1 MCYTNHNEGVDKMKK
16 LEQAIDN
23 LFFNEMVGSV
33 VFAILGVIIAVKTEM
48 TNKIVGILIG
58 ICFLLF
64 GLYYIY
70 MTFEKNK
77 MKLFHYNYIFGILSI
92 LLGIFIIFNPFTLLN
107 FLNLSLG
114 IWLIMES
121 INKFI
126 YFIYLKKEKTPMN
139 NVLLTSSILLMV
151 LGILL
156 IFNPFTTIIITRT
169 IGIFIILY
177 NMINLNDLVLLRKR
191 SKKILEI
198 LK

>member
-1 MCYTNHNEGVDKMKK
+1 M
-16 LEQAIDN
+16 LA
-23 LFFNEMVGSV
+23 FFIVLLV
-33 VFAILGVIIAVKTEM
+33 IAVIIAVKTEM

-114 IWLIMES
+114 IWFIMES

-126 YFIYLKKEKTPMN
+126 YFIYLRKE
-139 NVLLTSSILLMV
+139 
-151 LGILL
+151 
-156 IFNPFTTIIITRT
+156 
-169 IGIFIILY
+169 
-177 NMINLNDLVLLRKR
+177 D
-191 SKKILEI
+191 
-198 LK
+198 

>member
-1 MCYTNHNEGVDKMKK
+1 MKK
-16 LEQAIDN
+16 LEQAIDKM
-23 LFFNEMVGSV
+23 FFNEMVGSV

-48 TNKIVGILIG
+48 TNKVVGILIG
-58 ICFLLF
+58 ICFVLF

-114 IWLIMES
+114 IWFIMES

-156 IFNPFTTIIITRT
+156 LFNPFTTIIITRT
-169 IGIFIILY
+169 IGVFIILY
-177 NMINLNDLVLLRKR
+177 NVINLNDLVLLRKR